1 MTTFVFGENVTE
13 AIKDTVSAALG
24 AAAASGIG
32 QKDLDKAYKMGT
44 AQNYVPCADGD
55 PIEAFV
61 NAVEPFTVN
70 QGFSF
75 GSVQRRGRKTVQN
88 GAAQATLAVGDYVVA
103 FTQVAIGTAGL
114 AQVKKAA
121 TTADVDATP
130 TPDTV
135 AIQTPYR
142 WRVVRILTGTGVAG
156 DQILI
161 ERV

>member
-13 AIKDTVSAALG
+13 AMKDTVSCALG
-24 AAAASGIG
+24 AAAGSGIG
-32 QKDLDKAYKMGT
+32 QKELDKAYKMGVLN
-44 AQNYVPCADGD
+44 NYVPCADGD

-61 NAVEPFTVN
+61 AAVEPFTVN
-70 QGFSF
+70 QNFSF
-75 GSVQRRGRKTVQN
+75 GAVQRRGRKTVQN
-88 GAAQATLAVGDYVVA
+88 GAGQATLAVGDYVVA

-121 TTADVDATP
+121 TTADVTDA

-135 AIQTPYR
+135 AIQSNYV
-142 WRVVRILTGTGVAG
+142 WRVIRILTGTGVAG
-156 DQILI
+156 DQVLI